1 MQKAQIEWAQKR
13 QERIDFINN
22 EIMKENKAE
31 KRFNDLADAMQ
42 QYFIVTGKRLP
53 ELSPKP
59 VLSDFYIPSDDH
71 KDRELAFIA
80 LSMISVGAVL
90 YYYEK

>member
-1 MQKAQIEWAQKR
+1 MTQLYLVW
-13 QERIDFINN
+13 
-22 EIMKENKAE
+22 
-31 KRFNDLADAMQ
+31 LS
-42 QYFIVTGKRLP
+42 

-71 KDRELAFIA
+71 KDRELASID
-80 LSMISVGAVL
+80 LSMIGVGAVL